1 MLFAGIDIG
10 STSTECLILDE
21 SARIVAT
28 DMRPTGANSAKAAQA
43 ALEEA
48 CKKAGPPPG
57 FIVATGYGRVS
68 APFAHKVVTEITCH
82 ARGALHIFPNARTI
96 VDVGGQDSKVI
107 RLGPKGNVV
116 DFIMND
122 KCSAGSGRFLD
133 VMARALEVSLD
144 DLGAL
149 SEKASREIS
158 ISSMCTV
165 FAESEVISLVA
176 RAVPVE
182 DIINGIHKSI
192 VNRLAAQMQR
202 LNPEPQIIMTGGVAK
217 NSGMVKKLS
226 QAAGHPVQVPVNPRM
241 VGALGAALTARAEAT
256 GRSGA

>member
-1 MLFAGIDIG
+1 MFFAGVDIG
-10 STSTECLILDE
+10 STSTECVILNE
-21 SARIVAT
+21 SGEIVAA

-43 ALEEA
+43 VLDSAVE
-48 CKKAGPPPG
+48 KAGLDAPPHR
-57 FIVATGYGRVS
+57 IVATGYGRVS

-82 ARGALHIFPNARTI
+82 ARGVLHLFPQVRTI

-107 RLGPKGNVV
+107 RIGPKGNVI
-116 DFIMND
+116 DFVMND
-122 KCSAGSGRFLD
+122 KCSAGSGRFLE
-133 VMARALEVSLD
+133 VMARALEVELD
-144 DLGAL
+144 DLGPL
-149 SEKASREIS
+149 SEKSAEEIS

-192 VNRLAAQMQR
+192 VNRLASQMQR
-202 LNPEPQIIMTGGVAK
+202 MNPEPDIVMTGGVAK

-226 QAAGHPVQVPVNPRM
+226 MAAGHTVLVPENPRM
-241 VGALGAALTARAEAT
+241 TGALGAALTAMGLERE
-256 GRSGA
+256 